1 MLQFRFMTYED
12 FVQELSAANISG
24 REFARLLRLNLNTIS
39 SYKRRGDVPSNLAV
53 VAVLMRTLA
62 EHNIPYRERLEAL
75 DISPN
80 ARRGKSIES
89 M

>member
-1 MLQFRFMTYED
+1 MTYED

-53 VAVLMRTLA
+53 VAVLMRVLA
-62 EHNIPYRERLEAL
+62 ENNIPYRERLEAL
-75 DISPN
+75 DIEPN
-80 ARRGKSIES
+80 ARRGRSIADL
-89 M
+89 